1 MRLPP
6 LEVLY
11 SWPDPNYVNPVTR
24 GSALLVVNCVFVS
37 IAVLFVGARLYTRL
51 WVKSWFGLD
60 DVFIILAMVCIHTAV
75 LFYHIYLLDLTSFPD
90 LHHRPDRRGAPR

>member
-11 SWPDPNYVNPVTR
+11 SWPDPNYVDPVTR

-60 DVFIILAMVCIHTAV
+60 DVFIILAMVCIPRCSSIISTRSDV
-75 LFYHIYLLDLTSFPD
+75 L
-90 LHHRPDRRGAPR
+90 PRSSP

>member
-11 SWPDPNYVNPVTR
+11 SWPDPNYVDPVTR

-37 IAVLFVGARLYTRL
+37 VAVLFVGARLYTRL
-51 WVKSWFGLD
+51 WVKNWFGLD
-60 DVFIILAMVCIHTAV
+60 DVFIILAMVGER
-75 LFYHIYLLDLTSFPD
+75 LFSILSTY
-90 LHHRPDRRGAPR
+90 